1 MHSKEYEAQGVCQ
14 VAFIRAYLRAS
25 TEDQNASRAREALES
40 FVNEKGAK
48 VASWYVENAS
58 GTKADRTELARLI
71 DDAQAS
77 DILLIEQVDR
87 LTRLTKSDW
96 DKLKAAIQSA
106 GLRVVSLDLP
116 TSHAAMTVSASDDF
130 TGRMLDAVNAM
141 LMDMLAAV
149 ARKDYD
155 DRRRRQAEGIA
166 KAKDK
171 GVYRGRPIDV
181 ALHQRIRE
189 LREKGFSIRKTAEI
203 AGCGVSTV
211 QRSLSSFKN

>member
-1 MHSKEYEAQGVCQ
+1 MT
-14 VAFIRAYLRAS
+14 FIRAYLRAS
-25 TEDQNASRAREALES
+25 TEDQNASRAREALEA
-40 FVNEKGAK
+40 FAKDKGAK
-48 VASWYVENAS
+48 VASWYIENAS

-71 DDAQAS
+71 DDAQAG

-96 DKLKAAIQSA
+96 DKLKVAIQSA
-106 GLRVVSLDLP
+106 GIRVVSLDLP
-116 TSHAAMTVSASDDF
+116 TSHTAMTVSASDDF

-141 LMDMLAAV
+141 LLDMLAAV

-166 KAKDK
+166 RAKAQ
-171 GVYRGRPIDV
+171 GVYQGRPVDQ
-181 ALHQRIRE
+181 ALHQKIRE
-189 LREKGFSIRKTAEI
+189 LREKGFSIRKTADL

-211 QRSLSSFKN
+211 QRALKG

>member
-1 MHSKEYEAQGVCQ
+1 M
-14 VAFIRAYLRAS
+14 AFIRAYLRAS
-25 TEDQNASRAREALES
+25 TEDQNASRAREALEA
-40 FVNEKGAK
+40 FAKERGAR
-48 VASWYVENAS
+48 VASWYIENAS

-71 DDAQAS
+71 DDAQAG

-96 DKLKAAIQSA
+96 DKLKAAIQNA

-116 TSHAAMTVSASDDF
+116 TSHTAMTVSANDDF

-166 KAKDK
+166 RAKSQ
-171 GVYRGRPIDV
+171 GVYAGRPVDA
-181 ALHQRIRE
+181 ALHQKIRE
-189 LREKGFSIRKTAEI
+189 LREKGFSIRKTADL

-211 QRSLSSFKN
+211 QRALKR

>member
-1 MHSKEYEAQGVCQ
+1 MT
-14 VAFIRAYLRAS
+14 FIRAYLRAS
-25 TEDQNASRAREALES
+25 TEDQNASRARESLVS
-40 FVNEKGAK
+40 FAQEKGAR
-48 VASWYVENAS
+48 VASWYVENVS

-71 DDAQAS
+71 DDAQPG

-87 LTRLTKSDW
+87 LTRLTKGDW

-116 TSHAAMTVSASDDF
+116 TSHTAMTVSAGDDF

-149 ARKDYD
+149 ARKDYE

-166 KAKDK
+166 KAKQEGRYK
-171 GVYRGRPIDV
+171 GRPVDEG
-181 ALHQRIRE
+181 LHKRIME
-189 LREKGFSIRKTAEI
+189 LREQGFSIRKTAELL
-203 AGCGVSTV
+203 GCGVSTV
-211 QRSLSSFKN
+211 QRAEKRAEQTA